1 MSLSAGEARARAN
14 RIAATNRLI
23 QAKAR
28 VQRQKDEFK
37 AQQRR
42 ATRDRQDQD
51 SERVR
56 QALLDAQ
63 LKDKRDMCLCVSCFI
78 LLVFVVN
85 LLFWQYYQTRRV

>member
-14 RIAATNRLI
+14 RIGATNRLI

-63 LKDKRDMCLCVSCFI
+63 LKLKGQRKR
-78 LLVFVVN
+78 
-85 LLFWQYYQTRRV
+85 